1 MIEWPTRPLR
11 RRFLAVDIDATTRSL
26 SNAVSVISNA
36 LRLCVAELRS
46 SKFERIQ
53 SMHFRKILVKIAA
66 LLVIASPLVTAA
78 APSMTVYKTPTCGC
92 CGKWV
97 EHMKANGF
105 QVIVH
110 DVPSTAAFR
119 RKQGIPDRLQSC
131 HTAVVNGY
139 TIEGHV
145 PAADVKRLLSEK
157 PKAVGIVVPGMPM
170 GSPGMEG
177 ARSDSYSV
185 ILLGENGSE
194 TVYQRYAG
202 K

>member
-1 MIEWPTRPLR
+1 
-11 RRFLAVDIDATTRSL
+11 
-26 SNAVSVISNA
+26 
-36 LRLCVAELRS
+36 
-46 SKFERIQ
+46 
-53 SMHFRKILVKIAA
+53 MHFRRIVVKFAA
-66 LLVIASPLVTAA
+66 LSVIASPLVPAA

-105 QVIVH
+105 QVIVR

-131 HTAVVNGY
+131 HTAVVSGY